1 MTIDSFWNDIDMK
14 SHSLGFVNLMLVA
27 IARDSLKVFF
37 SENVVQDKGLLLVIA
52 LRGFFPLNVH
62 L

>member
-1 MTIDSFWNDIDMK
+1 MK

-62 L
+62 I